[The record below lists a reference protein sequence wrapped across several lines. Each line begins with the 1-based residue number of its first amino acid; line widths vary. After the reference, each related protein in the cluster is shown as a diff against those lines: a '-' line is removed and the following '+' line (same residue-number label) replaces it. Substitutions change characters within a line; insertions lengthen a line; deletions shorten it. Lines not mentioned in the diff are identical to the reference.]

1 MATSTRSL
9 GLRDLYTRDSARIRK
24 AFEAASDG
32 LAAATQRAKL
42 VDEIVLRLW
51 QELISAHSA
60 GPRGFCLAAR
70 GGYGRGTLLPHSDVD
85 LLFLSDADAILNRHK
100 DGIGRMCQ
108 QMWDLHL
115 RASPTARTVSGCAQF
130 DPSNAELTL
139 SLLDCRYLGGDRQVF
154 DRLQQETVPQVVHR
168 NWDALVQGLSEL
180 TRTRHTKYGNTVFH
194 LEPNIKECPGGLR
207 DYNVACWLGFIAASE
222 KQRKRGESGATVE
235 YFVPQE
241 CENALR
247 FLMSVRCFLHYLHGR
262 DDNTLS
268 WEAQDAAAGKGVGI
282 DGQPFDNAAE
292 WMRHYFRHARPIS
305 RWTNQLLDE
314 VSAARSSLY
323 RQFLSWRSRVSNA
336 DFSVVEGRV
345 YLQQSSA
352 VQDPE
357 LVLRAFEFT
366 ARHSLKLAGDTER
379 RISQALASLSFPQG
393 AELWSHL
400 REVLLAPSA
409 AQALRDMHALG
420 LLDTIL
426 PEYRLID
433 SLVIRD
439 FYHRYT
445 VDEHSFAAIDS
456 LHQLHHPEAESEAR
470 YAEILKEVE
479 EPELLY
485 LTVLLHDIGK
495 GLPHDSHVDGSLEAA
510 ENVLARLSLSEEQ
523 RETVR
528 FLIANHLEMSAALR
542 RDIFDHETVRAF
554 AQKVGSS
561 ERLKM
566 LCLLSYADIR
576 AVNPHALTPWKA
588 EDLWHLYVATGNYL
602 NHSADDASFQAAL
615 EAEYVNKITALVPRQ
630 EKPLREFLAGLPQ
643 RYLRAYS
650 SEQIAMHFAVAAR
663 LRQQPVQLALKFTRD
678 LFELTL
684 ITRDRPFLFATIS
697 GTLTAWRM
705 DIVKANAFTSQAGMV
720 VDTLSFR
727 DRFRTLE
734 QNPPERERFKRNL
747 METVAGEVDV
757 EQLIASRV
765 STARLAPIRVTV
777 DTRLAF
783 DNESSSHSTLLE
795 VIAQDRPGLLHK
807 IASILARHGC
817 SIEIALIDT
826 EGQMAIDVFYV
837 TRNGAKLDA
846 ETQKSLRAALHDELE
861 DDKLGNAGKNLV

>member
-9 GLRDLYTRDSARIRK
+9 SLRDLHARDSARIRK
-24 AFEAASDG
+24 AFEATSDG
-32 LAAATQRAKL
+32 LAATTQRAKL
-42 VDEIVLRLW
+42 VDEITLRLW
-51 QELISAHSA
+51 QELISSDAA
-60 GPRGFCLAAR
+60 APRGFCLAAR
-70 GGYGRGTLLPHSDVD
+70 GGYGRAMLPPHSDVD
-85 LLFLSDADAILNRHK
+85 LLFLSDSEAVLNRHK

-130 DPSNAELTL
+130 DPNNSELTV

-154 DRLQQETVPQVVHR
+154 DRLHDETVPQVVHR
-168 NWDALVQGLSEL
+168 NWDALVQGLSGL

-207 DYNVACWLGFIAASE
+207 DYNVACWLNFIAAFE
-222 KQRKRGESGATVE
+222 KPRPRGESGPALDESVGE
-235 YFVPQE
+235 E
-241 CENALR
+241 CQDGLR

-268 WEAQDAAAGKGVGI
+268 WEAQDAAAARGVGI
-282 DGQPFDNAAE
+282 YGQPFDNAAE
-292 WMRHYFRHARPIS
+292 WMRNYFRHARPIS
-305 RWTNQLLDE
+305 RWANQLLDE

-336 DFSVVEGRV
+336 DFSVVDGRV
-345 YLQQSSA
+345 YLQQSTG
-352 VQDPE
+352 VRDPE

-366 ARHSLKLAGDTER
+366 ARHGLKLASDTER
-379 RISQALASLSFPQG
+379 RIAEALGSLSFPQG
-393 AELWSHL
+393 AELWAHL
-400 REVLLAPSA
+400 REVLLAPNA
-409 AQALRDMHALG
+409 AHALRDMHALG
-420 LLDTIL
+420 VLDTVL

-445 VDEHSFAAIDS
+445 VDEHSFAAIEG
-456 LHQLHHPEAESEAR
+456 LHLLHKPEAESEAR

-485 LTVLLHDIGK
+485 LSVLLHDVGK
-495 GLPHDSHVDGSLEAA
+495 GLPQGSHVDGSLEVG
-510 ENVLARLSLSEEQ
+510 EKIFARLSLSEEQ

-554 AQKVGSS
+554 AHKVGSP

-576 AVNPHALTPWKA
+576 AVNPQALTPWKA
-588 EDLWHLYVATGNYL
+588 EDLWLLYAATMNYL
-602 NHSADDASFQAAL
+602 NHSADDASFQASL
-615 EAEYVNKITALVPRQ
+615 QAEYVDKIAALVPRQ
-630 EKPLREFLAGLPQ
+630 EQPLREFLAGLPQ
-643 RYLRAYS
+643 RYLRAHS
-650 SEQIAMHFAVAAR
+650 SEQIATHFAVASR
-663 LRQQPVQLALKFTRD
+663 IRQHPVQLALKLARD

-684 ITRDRPFLFATIS
+684 ITRDRPFLFATIA
-697 GTLTAWRM
+697 GALTAWRM
-705 DIVKANAFTSQAGMV
+705 DIVKANAFSSQTGVV

-747 METVAGEVDV
+747 IEAINGEVDI

-765 STARLAPIRVTV
+765 STARLAPIKVTV

-795 VIAQDRPGLLHK
+795 VIAQDRPGLLYK
-807 IASILARHGC
+807 IASTLARHGC
-817 SIEIALIDT
+817 NIEIALIDT

-837 TRNGAKLDA
+837 THQGGKLDGK
-846 ETQKSLRAALHDELE
+846 TQKSLRATLHAELE
-861 DDKLGNAGKNLV
+861 DDKPVGPG

>member
-9 GLRDLYTRDSARIRK
+9 SLRDLYARDSARIRK
-24 AFEAASDG
+24 AFEATSDG
-32 LAAATQRAKL
+32 LAASAQRAKL
-42 VDEIVLRLW
+42 VDEITLRLW
-51 QELISAHSA
+51 QELISADSSA
-60 GPRGFCLAAR
+60 PRGFCLAAR
-70 GGYGRGTLLPHSDVD
+70 GGYGRDTLLPHSDVD
-85 LLFLSDADAILNRHK
+85 LLFLSDNEAILNRHK
-100 DGIGRMCQ
+100 EGIGRMCQ

-130 DPSNAELTL
+130 DPNNLELTL
-139 SLLDCRYLGGDRQVF
+139 SLLDHRYLGGDRQIF
-154 DRLQQETVPQVVHR
+154 ERLQNETVPQVVHR

-194 LEPNIKECPGGLR
+194 LEPNIKECPGALR
-207 DYNVACWLGFIAASE
+207 DHNVACWINFMAAFE
-222 KQRKRGESGATVE
+222 KPRQRGEAGPAVDDLVS
-235 YFVPQE
+235 QE
-241 CENALR
+241 CQDALR

-268 WEAQDAAAGKGVGI
+268 WEAQDAAAARGIGI
-282 DGQPFDNAAE
+282 DGKPFDNAAE
-292 WMRHYFRHARPIS
+292 WMRNYFRHARPIS

-345 YLQQSSA
+345 YLQQSTA
-352 VQDPE
+352 VRDPE

-366 ARHSLKLAGDTER
+366 ARHSLKLASETER
-379 RISQALASLSFPQG
+379 RIAQALGSLSFPQG

-409 AQALRDMHALG
+409 AQSLRDMHALG
-420 LLDTIL
+420 VLDTVL

-445 VDEHSFAAIDS
+445 VDEHSFAAIEG
-456 LHQLHHPEAESEAR
+456 LHLLHKPEAESETR

-485 LTVLLHDIGK
+485 LSVLLHDVGK
-495 GLPHDSHVDGSLEAA
+495 GLPQGSHVDGSLEVA
-510 ENVLARLSLSEEQ
+510 EKIFARLALPEEQ

-554 AQKVGSS
+554 AQKVGSP

-576 AVNPHALTPWKA
+576 AVNPQALTPWKA
-588 EDLWHLYVATGNYL
+588 EDLWLLYAATMNYL

-615 EAEYVNKITALVPRQ
+615 QAEYVNKITALVPSQQ
-630 EKPLREFLAGLPQ
+630 EPLREFLAGLPQ
-643 RYLRAYS
+643 RYLRAHS
-650 SEQIAMHFAVAAR
+650 SEQIAMHFTVASR
-663 LRQQPVQLALKFTRD
+663 LQKQPVQLALKLTRD

-684 ITRDRPFLFATIS
+684 ITRDRPFLFATIA
-697 GTLTAWRM
+697 GALTAWRM
-705 DIVKANAFTSQAGMV
+705 DIVKANAFSSNAGVV

-747 METVAGEVDV
+747 IEAINGEVDV
-757 EQLIASRV
+757 EQLIATRV
-765 STARLAPIRVTV
+765 STARLAPIKVTV

-783 DNESSSHSTLLE
+783 DNDSSSHSTLLE
-795 VIAQDRPGLLHK
+795 VITQDRPGLLYK
-807 IASILARHGC
+807 IASTLARQC
-817 SIEIALIDT
+817 CNIEIALIDT

-837 TRNGAKLDA
+837 TRNGSKLDA
-846 ETQKSLRAALHDELE
+846 ETQKSLRATLHQELE
-861 DDKLGNAGKNLV
+861 DDKPNAAPKTLA